1 MSVAAT
7 VGDVLIAGRGADA
20 NAPTNIGSRASV
32 LRVIYRS
39 VVVVFF
45 FLTHPSLIP
54 VCVMLVHEAEG
65 FLSNS
70 CCSK

>member
-39 VVVVFF
+39 VVVVVFF
-45 FLTHPSLIP
+45 NPPLPY
-54 VCVMLVHEAEG
+54 
-65 FLSNS
+65 S
-70 CCSK
+70 CLRYACP